1 MSEVDDLDVDLVQGR
16 GFQAPAETDITLS
29 KSSVDPDV
37 EDSNVARASSDAPP
51 LRQLLEAILLVADEP
66 VAVGELA
73 AATGSAEAAV
83 VAELAAMRTEYADEE
98 RGFELREVAGGWR
111 YYTAVACAEY
121 VERFVLEGAQARL
134 SHAALETLAVVA
146 YRQPVTRQS
155 VSAIRGVNVDGVV
168 RTLLARG
175 LIAESGQGAGGA
187 TLYETTPLFLNRLGL
202 ASVGE
207 LPSLAPYLPDTL
219 DELSDEL

>member
-16 GFQAPAETDITLS
+16 GHQAPAETDITLS
-29 KSSVDPDV
+29 KPSVDPDV
-37 EDSNVARASSDAPP
+37 AESGVAGASSDAPP

-73 AATGSAEAAV
+73 AATGSAEAV
-83 VAELAAMRTEYADEE
+83 VAAELAVMRTAYADEE

-111 YYTAVACAEY
+111 YYTAAACADY

-134 SHAALETLAVVA
+134 THAALETLAVVA

-155 VSAIRGVNVDGVV
+155 ISAIRGVNVDGVV

-202 ASVGE
+202 TSVGE